1 MLLEFF
7 TDIIQ
12 RFPYFLRSGALFRT
26 EIRRGALSSQ
36 LNQRHVCAYLAAL
49 RSIILAPYTASQNA
63 AGAKEFLPST
73 YLYSVH
79 GRTNSQFSD
88 LVIFILF
95 YFQSLCGALGDASR
109 STWRCFAEHLVLR

>member
-12 RFPYFLRSGALFRT
+12 RFPYFLRRGALFRT
-26 EIRRGALSSQ
+26 EIRRGALSVH

-49 RSIILAPYTASQNA
+49 RSIILALYTASQHA
-63 AGAKEFLPST
+63 AGAKQFLPST

-79 GRTNSQFSD
+79 GRTNSQFPN
-88 LVIFILF
+88 LVTCILF
-95 YFQSLCGALGDASR
+95 FFSISLR
-109 STWRCFAEHLVLR
+109 STVWEYLH